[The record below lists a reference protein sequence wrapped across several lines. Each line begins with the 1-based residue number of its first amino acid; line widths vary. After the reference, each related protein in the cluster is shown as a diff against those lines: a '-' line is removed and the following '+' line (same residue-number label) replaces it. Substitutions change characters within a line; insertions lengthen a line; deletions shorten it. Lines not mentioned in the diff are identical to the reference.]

1 MKIIGIKIL
10 QGRDIWKCS
19 GRLARKGTAAILL
32 FGMLLSAGCGNKMQ
46 DGYYTAEMAEFS
58 FGWKE
63 YVCIQVKDDTIV
75 SAEFNA
81 KDASGFIK
89 AWDNEYMRNM
99 GAVCGS
105 YPNQYSREYVRQLIE
120 MQKDTQVDF
129 IAGAT
134 ESGDNFKKLV
144 PAVIEQ
150 AKKGDSTTVKVE

>member
-1 MKIIGIKIL
+1 MKLEEMVIF
-10 QGRDIWKCS
+10 QGKDVQKFIRQF
-19 GRLARKGTAAILL
+19 AAKGAAVL
-32 FGMLLSAGCGNKMQ
+32 FLCGMLLMAGCGNKMR

-58 FGWKE
+58 HGWKE

-99 GAVCGS
+99 GTVSGN
-105 YPNQYSREYVRQLIE
+105 YPNQYTREYVRQLLE
-120 MQKDTQVDF
+120 GQKDTQVDSM
-129 IAGAT
+129 AGAT
-134 ESGDNFKKLV
+134 HSGDNFRKLV

-150 AKKGDSTTVKVE
+150 AKKGDSATVQVE

>member
-1 MKIIGIKIL
+1 MKMK
-10 QGRDIWKCS
+10 KS
-19 GRLARKGTAAILL
+19 ASFLL
-32 FGMLLSAGCGNKMQ
+32 LGMFLLLAGCGNKMK

-58 FGWKE
+58 HGWKE

-99 GAVCGS
+99 GTVCDN
-105 YPNQYSREYVRQLIE
+105 YPNQYTREYVRQLLE
-120 MQKDTQVDF
+120 GQKDTKVDLM
-129 IAGAT
+129 AGAT
-134 ESGDNFKKLV
+134 HSGDNFIKLI

-150 AKKGDSTTVKVE
+150 ARKGDSATAQVTDTTNIK

>member
-1 MKIIGIKIL
+1 MKLEDMTIF
-10 QGRDIWKCS
+10 QGLSIRRYIC
-19 GRLARKGTAAILL
+19 RFAAKGAAVL
-32 FGMLLSAGCGNKMQ
+32 FLCGMLLLAGCGNKMQ

-58 FGWKE
+58 HGWKE

-99 GAVCGS
+99 GTVSGN
-105 YPNQYSREYVRQLIE
+105 YPNQYTREYVRQLLE
-120 MQKDTQVDF
+120 GQKDTQVDSM
-129 IAGAT
+129 AGAT
-134 ESGDNFKKLV
+134 HSGDNFKKLI

-150 AKKGDSTTVKVE
+150 AKKGDSATVKVE

>member
-1 MKIIGIKIL
+1 MRIK
-10 QGRDIWKCS
+10 K
-19 GRLARKGTAAILL
+19 LAVLLLTAM
-32 FGMLLSAGCGNKMQ
+32 MLAGCGGNKIK

-58 FGWKE
+58 HGWKE

-99 GAVCGS
+99 GTVSGT
-105 YPNQYSREYVRQLIE
+105 YPNQYTREYVQQLME
-120 MQKDTQVDF
+120 GQKDTQVDLMT
-129 IAGAT
+129 GAT
-134 ESGDNFKKLV
+134 HSGNNFEKLV

-150 AKKGDSTTVKVE
+150 AKKGDSATVQVE

>member
-1 MKIIGIKIL
+1 MKLEDMVIF
-10 QGRDIWKCS
+10 QGKDVQKFI
-19 GRLARKGTAAILL
+19 RLFAAKGAAVL
-32 FGMLLSAGCGNKMQ
+32 FLCGMLLMAGCGNKMR

-58 FGWKE
+58 HGWKE

-99 GAVCGS
+99 GTVSGN
-105 YPNQYSREYVRQLIE
+105 YPNQYTREYVRQLLE
-120 MQKDTQVDF
+120 GQKDTQVDSM
-129 IAGAT
+129 AGAT
-134 ESGDNFKKLV
+134 HSGDNFRKLV

-150 AKKGDSTTVKVE
+150 AKKGDSATVQVE